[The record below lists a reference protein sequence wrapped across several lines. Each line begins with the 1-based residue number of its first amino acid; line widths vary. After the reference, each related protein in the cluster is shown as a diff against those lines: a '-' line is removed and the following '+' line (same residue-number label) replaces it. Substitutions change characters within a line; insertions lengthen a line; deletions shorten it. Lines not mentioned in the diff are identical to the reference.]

1 VNRRAAYAPFTSR
14 PVVSGPMLDIVYVA
28 VTVGFFALML
38 AFVRGLEI
46 LGRGA
51 TGEERES

>member
-1 VNRRAAYAPFTSR
+1 
-14 PVVSGPMLDIVYVA
+14 MLDIVYIA
-28 VTVGFFALML
+28 ATIAFFWLML

-51 TGEERES
+51 TGEEHDS

>member
-1 VNRRAAYAPFTSR
+1 MNRRAAHAPFTSR
-14 PVVSGPMLDIVYVA
+14 PVVSGPMLDILYVA

-51 TGEERES
+51 TGEEHES

>member
-1 VNRRAAYAPFTSR
+1 
-14 PVVSGPMLDIVYVA
+14 MLDIVYLV
-28 VTVGFFALML
+28 VTVAFFALML
-38 AFVRGLEI
+38 AFVHGLEL

>member
-1 VNRRAAYAPFTSR
+1 
-14 PVVSGPMLDIVYVA
+14 MLDIVYVV
-28 VTVGFFALML
+28 VTVAFFALML

>member
-1 VNRRAAYAPFTSR
+1 
-14 PVVSGPMLDIVYVA
+14 MLDIVYVV
-28 VTVGFFALML
+28 VTVAFFALML

-51 TGEERES
+51 IGEERES

>member
-1 VNRRAAYAPFTSR
+1 MIDF
-14 PVVSGPMLDIVYVA
+14 VYVA
-28 VTVGFFALML
+28 VTVAFFGLML

-51 TGEERES
+51 AVEEREK